1 MVRAN
6 EKIKH
11 IQNEVND
18 ARTAELLL
26 TNQLGT
32 VRAELAVEKSRN
44 KAAENTISEL
54 KRDLEITKTD
64 ISLSQSALQVNFK
77 EDIKRAYIS
86 ALPTTWELSLFY

>member
-18 ARTAELLL
+18 ARNIELML

-64 ISLSQSALQVNFK
+64 ISLSQSALQVTFH
-77 EDIKRAYIS
+77 
-86 ALPTTWELSLFY
+86 

>member
-64 ISLSQSALQVNFK
+64 ISLSQSALQVNF
-77 EDIKRAYIS
+77 
-86 ALPTTWELSLFY
+86 

>member
-1 MVRAN
+1 MKKGQKIRNQNFKGELVRAN

-64 ISLSQSALQVNFK
+64 ISLSQSALQVNF
-77 EDIKRAYIS
+77 
-86 ALPTTWELSLFY
+86 

>member
-26 TNQLGT
+26 TNQLGI

-77 EDIKRAYIS
+77 ENIKE
-86 ALPTTWELSLFY
+86 PTFRHFRQRGS